1 MKQYWI
7 VQTYIYLDIGST
19 VTISSPHFYQSDD
32 ALWQMFDGISD
43 PKEKPESY
51 ETYMYIEP
59 FTGAALSLH
68 KRIQVDKNDSS
79 KPYK

>member
-1 MKQYWI
+1 
-7 VQTYIYLDIGST
+7 
-19 VTISSPHFYQSDD
+19 
-32 ALWQMFDGISD
+32 MFDGISD
-43 PKEKPESY
+43 PNEKPESY